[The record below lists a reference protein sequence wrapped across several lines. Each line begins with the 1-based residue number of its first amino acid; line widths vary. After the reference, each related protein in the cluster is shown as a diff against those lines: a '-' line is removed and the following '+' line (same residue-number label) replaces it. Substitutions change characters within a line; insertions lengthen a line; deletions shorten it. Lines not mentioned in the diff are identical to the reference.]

1 MLKTQNSHTILLSME
16 NGDAWKFVCLDYEL
30 MIENGIFLG
39 KKNKLIKNENIYISG
54 NTEKKDLSINWSLE
68 KIS

>member
-1 MLKTQNSHTILLSME
+1 
-16 NGDAWKFVCLDYEL
+16 